1 MTTRND
7 LSSLQSDFIRLDNL
21 HVGIINEVQTMM
33 LMESRGLFKSAFEL
47 RLITSQFGEDKSD
60 VRSLTFLEVCC
71 AVYGTSWE
79 ALNEFVD
86 EEARDRAL
94 LTSKVAAKEIA
105 VAAAKITEAKLQE
118 ENAANERAAIIEKES
133 RLVRNLTPQQLLTS
147 NRLIITGTINLQSG
161 VAGMSA
167 FFLRQHI
174 EGCRETTLSNEQRV
188 SQTSTSSIGI
198 TVYLMLRIMTSLDKA
213 GGGPTKRT
221 PDCETEIKGRC
232 GGSCET

>member
-7 LSSLQSDFIRLDNL
+7 ISSLQSDFSRIDNL
-21 HVGIINEVQTMM
+21 HVGTINEVQTMM

-105 VAAAKITEAKLQE
+105 VAAAKIAEAKLQE
-118 ENAANERAAIIEKES
+118 ENAANERAAIIEKEG
-133 RLVRNLTPQQLLTS
+133 RLVSNLTPHRVLTF
-147 NRLIITGTINLQSG
+147 NKLIIIGTNNLQSG

-174 EGCRETTLSNEQRV
+174 EGCRETTLANEQRV
-188 SQTSTSSIGI
+188 RQIFANSS
-198 TVYLMLRIMTSLDKA
+198 
-213 GGGPTKRT
+213 
-221 PDCETEIKGRC
+221 
-232 GGSCET
+232 